1 MQEPISIS
9 IKEIQ
14 TSLGLDAPIEERE
27 KTIKNL
33 IDLYK
38 NDTMFG
44 LGGKCSNIPIL
55 IYPNHYFLAQR
66 FDGKKEDMRKAL
78 QDAFEKFNLN
88 VLTVDTEIGG
98 FLLCNVAALIMGTPF
113 GVYHLS
119 KEQKPNVYLELGMS
133 IGLKKP
139 FVLVKDSD
147 AGIASILE
155 FIHYYEMNSYFSL
168 SENLGDLTNDYITR
182 IGYVDETLILKT
194 FPETQE
200 VCISL
205 GDLEVVDIGLTLALL
220 VTNYGYQPAF
230 LGDTDKTLVK
240 FLERKG
246 IKPVFY
252 HTLQETANAI
262 ACSKFG
268 IYRIDESA
276 SSSSFVN
283 LGIAI
288 GLNRPTFM
296 INNVRE
302 KPPSDLGIFHS
313 LKFAGISDLNEMF
326 SSEFPSWKD
335 RVLSAKSSKEA
346 YYGQKR

>member
-1 MQEPISIS
+1 MMKEPNPIE
-9 IKEIQ
+9 EIE
-14 TSLGLDAPIEERE
+14 SGLGLDIPSEERE
-27 KTIKNL
+27 KIIRNL
-33 IDLYK
+33 IDLYE

-44 LGGKCSNIPIL
+44 SGGRCSNIPIMV
-55 IYPNHYFLAQR
+55 YPNHYFLAQR
-66 FDGKKEDMRKAL
+66 FDGKKEDMQKAL
-78 QDAFEKFNLN
+78 QDAFEKFNLE
-88 VLTVDTEIGG
+88 VITADTEIGG
-98 FLLCNVAALIMGTPF
+98 FLLCNIAALIMGTPF

-133 IGLKKP
+133 IGLRKP
-139 FVLVKDSD
+139 FVLVKDRD

-155 FIHYYEMNSYFSL
+155 FVHYYEMNSYFSL
-168 SENLGDLTNDYITR
+168 SENFGGLTNDYITR
-182 IGYVDETLILKT
+182 IGYADETLILKA

-205 GDLEVVDIGLTLALL
+205 GDLEVIDIGLTFALL
-220 VTNYGYQPAF
+220 VTKHGYQPVF

-240 FLERKG
+240 FLERKA
-246 IKPVFY
+246 IEPVFY

-288 GLNRPTFM
+288 GLNRPIFM
-296 INNVRE
+296 VNNVRE
-302 KPPSDLGIFHS
+302 KPPSDLRIFHS
-313 LKFAGISDLNEMF
+313 LEFEGMSDLGEMF
-326 SSEFPSWKD
+326 SSEFPNWKE
-335 RVLSAKSSKEA
+335 RTLTAK
-346 YYGQKR
+346 